1 LRFFEF
7 APLYE
12 VEADKRDKHP
22 SATATAPIAANAVS
36 L

>member
-1 LRFFEF
+1 LHFFEF

-12 VEADKRDKHP
+12 IKADKRDKHP
-22 SATATAPIAANAVS
+22 SATAAAPIDANAVS